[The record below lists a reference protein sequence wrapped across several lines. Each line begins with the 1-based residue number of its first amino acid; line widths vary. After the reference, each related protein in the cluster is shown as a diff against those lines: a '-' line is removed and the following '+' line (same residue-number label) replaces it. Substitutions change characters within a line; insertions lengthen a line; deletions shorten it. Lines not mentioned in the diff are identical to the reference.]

1 MTTDSSASTSPSE
14 FSSENASPSH
24 SRIRLM
30 VSMVIAWKVIE
41 LIVALWS
48 GRSASSTVL
57 VNFGLHSFIELLSA
71 AVIVWQFSTPRPEQ
85 REKTALRVIAIAFI
99 CLAAF
104 IAMDAIS
111 TMFGINKPT
120 HSPVG
125 IALAILS
132 LVALLLLNQ
141 MTRRSAEDRG
151 STHALVGAG
160 IAVALLAGLLLN
172 WFFGWAWADP
182 IAALVIA
189 VCALFTGYKAWK
201 GDAHW
206 AQPASVLASKK
217 STVREG

>member
-14 FSSENASPSH
+14 FSLEQVSPSR

-30 VSMVIAWKVIE
+30 VSLVIAWKVIE

-71 AVIVWQFSTPRPEQ
+71 AVIVWQYSAPRPEQ
-85 REKTALRVIAIAFI
+85 RERTALRIIAIAFI
-99 CLAAF
+99 CLAAI

-132 LVALLLLNQ
+132 LVAMLLLNQ
-141 MTRRSAEDRG
+141 MARRSAEDQG

-206 AQPASVLASKK
+206 AQPASVLASKRR
-217 STVREG
+217 TVRED

>member
-132 LVALLLLNQ
+132 LVAMLLLNQ
-141 MTRRSAEDRG
+141 MARRSAEDQG
-151 STHALVGAG
+151 STHTLIGGG
-160 IAVALLAGLLLN
+160 IAVALLAGLFLN

-189 VCALFTGYKAWK
+189 GCALFTGYKAWE

-217 STVREG
+217 STERAG

>member
-14 FSSENASPSH
+14 FSPEHDSTSH

-30 VSMVIAWKVIE
+30 VFLVIAWKVIE

-57 VNFGLHSFIELLSA
+57 TNFGLHSFIELLSA
-71 AVIVWQFSTPRPEQ
+71 AVIVWQFSAPQPEQ
-85 REKTALRVIAIAFI
+85 RKKTALRIIAIAFI
-99 CLAAF
+99 CLAAI

-132 LVALLLLNQ
+132 LVAMLLLNQ
-141 MTRRSAEDRG
+141 MARRSAEDQG

-160 IAVALLAGLLLN
+160 IAVALLAGLFLN

-217 STVREG
+217 STEREG